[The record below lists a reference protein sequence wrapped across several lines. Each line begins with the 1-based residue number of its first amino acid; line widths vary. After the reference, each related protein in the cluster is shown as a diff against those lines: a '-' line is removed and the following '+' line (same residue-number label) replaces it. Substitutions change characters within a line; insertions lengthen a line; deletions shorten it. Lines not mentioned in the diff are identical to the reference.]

1 MVVDKTV
8 RDKFKSDKEAKQ
20 YVEMLLTLVS
30 QIGSTQNQS

>member
-20 YVEMLLTLVS
+20 YVGMLLTLVS
-30 QIGSTQNQS
+30 QI